1 MQQFIRQYNNFTHVG
16 NTAPYHITQPSTD
29 YDVQIVSPTA
39 TMANLICSLNVTIPS
54 SMIIIWLHNG
64 TLIPPNEVTQTGNTT
79 TLLIENPQPSDAG
92 VYQCV
97 FYDSE
102 WILKRNIRL
111 FITGM

>member
-1 MQQFIRQYNNFTHVG
+1 MVFTG
-16 NTAPYHITQPSTD
+16 NVAPYHITEPSTD

-39 TMANLICSLNVTIPS
+39 TMANLTCSLNVTLPS
-54 SMIIIWLHNG
+54 NIIVTWLHNG
-64 TLIPPNEVTQTGNTT
+64 SDAMVTSPTQTGNIA

-97 FYDSE
+97 FDDGE

-111 FITGM
+111 IIVGMFIY